1 VEEGMSLDI
10 RDRIVEFKRINASEL
25 TPHPQNWR
33 KHPKAQHA
41 AMSGILKEVGYVD
54 AIMVRKHEG
63 GYQIIDG
70 HLRAETTP
78 NAAVP
83 VLVVDLDD
91 DEAAKVLATFDPI
104 AALAESNNYELQS
117 LLGSMVSVTPEFDD
131 LIKSMS
137 SNVDAALIQEMA
149 AAGEESSSTD
159 QTAASDFMNFS
170 CPLTLD
176 EQLMVH
182 QILRKAKLVFGCDS
196 TGTALSQALIQ
207 WNTDHGEK

>member
-1 VEEGMSLDI
+1 MSIDI
-10 RDRIVEFKRINASEL
+10 RDRIVELKRINVNKL
-25 TPHPQNWR
+25 TAHPKNWR
-33 KHPKAQHA
+33 KHPESQRA
-41 AMSGILKEVGYVD
+41 AMSGILNEVGYVD
-54 AIMVRKHEG
+54 ALMVRKHQG

-78 NAAVP
+78 DSIVP

-91 DEAAKVLATFDPI
+91 NEAEKVLATFDPI
-104 AALAESNNYELQS
+104 AALAESDNTELQS
-117 LLGSMVSVTPEFDD
+117 LLSAMVSITPEFED

-137 SNVDAALIQEMA
+137 SDVDAALIQEMA
-149 AAGEESSSTD
+149 SSEESNSKTD
-159 QTAASDFMNFS
+159 KAESSDFMNFS

-207 WNTDHGEK
+207 WNTEHGEN